1 MDAIVAQRPGVG
13 RLNPSRGTGRGKPV
27 SPHVLGALAVLVGL
41 GWTFRSTLAGG
52 LTLHWL
58 VAPLAL
64 FVLGPRWAAVA
75 IGGGALF
82 AAGTGAV
89 AWADLPERLLFDGLV
104 PLLIAWSWLRLI
116 ERRLPPH
123 LFVYL
128 FLAVFAGTLL
138 AVFGAGALEL
148 WILGAPSGFG
158 QADTAWI
165 ALLIL
170 ADGEAVTTGIV
181 VTGLALYRAEWL
193 QTFDPD
199 RYLRRPPGR

>member
-1 MDAIVAQRPGVG
+1 MNRP
-13 RLNPSRGTGRGKPV
+13 RPADRGKPV
-27 SPHVLGALAVLVGL
+27 SPHVLGAIAVLVGL
-41 GWTFRSTLAGG
+41 GWTFRSTLASGI
-52 LTLHWL
+52 TLHWL

-64 FVLGPRWAAVA
+64 FVLGPRWAVAA

-82 AAGTGAV
+82 AAATGAV
-89 AWADLPERLLFDGLV
+89 PWVALPERLLFDGLL
-104 PLLIAWSWLRLI
+104 PLLIAWAWLRLV

-148 WILGAPSGFG
+148 WLLGAPTGFG

-181 VTGLALYRAEWL
+181 VTGLALYRSDWL

-199 RYLRRPPGR
+199 RYLRRPPVR

>member
-1 MDAIVAQRPGVG
+1 MNRPS
-13 RLNPSRGTGRGKPV
+13 PASRGKPV
-27 SPHVLGALAVLVGL
+27 SPHVLGAIAVLVGL
-41 GWTFRSTLAGG
+41 GWTFRSTLADGV
-52 LTLHWL
+52 TLHWL

-64 FVLGPRWAAVA
+64 FMLGPRWAAAAVA
-75 IGGGALF
+75 GGALF
-82 AAGTGAV
+82 AVGAGAV
-89 AWADLPERLLFDGLV
+89 PWSGLPQRLLFDGLV
-104 PLLIAWSWLRLI
+104 PLLIAWGWLRLI

-148 WILGAPSGFG
+148 WMRGAPAGFG

-165 ALLIL
+165 ALLIM

-181 VTGLALYRAEWL
+181 VTGLALYRADWL

-199 RYLRRPPGR
+199 RYLRRPPAG